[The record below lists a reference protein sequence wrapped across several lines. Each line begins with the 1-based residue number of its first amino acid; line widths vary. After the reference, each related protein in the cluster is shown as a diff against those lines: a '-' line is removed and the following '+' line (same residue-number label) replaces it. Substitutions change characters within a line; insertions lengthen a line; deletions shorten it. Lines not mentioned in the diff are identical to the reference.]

1 MSGEGLWVQKVNEKM
16 RKKQQGNGLLN
27 NDDTIPYT
35 QRTLVIEPRQET
47 RIGDALK
54 KKTGV
59 VIKVR
64 KPLMEGEHSPMAL
77 THDTSGRSAS
87 KGILHLTPAQ
97 MEKYDRGH
105 PGSVISLKFSN
116 RHLQENLRHRGGFIP
131 LLAALLAP
139 VIGGVAGGLIEKEIA
154 GSGLHHSPP
163 PRPPPPSPPPAAPTL
178 VWCKRSDGGE
188 GGSGSGSGSGS
199 SKPPAVIRIQPDSS
213 GKGLHLCPWKSANH
227 HKHFTSGYGLYY
239 SPYKRSFKGGG
250 SMMIKLDKHRLPSH
264 CSSHFSKSQRKC
276 IASLLQ

>member
-16 RKKQQGNGLLN
+16 RKKQQQGNGLLN

-163 PRPPPPSPPPAAPTL
+163 PPPSPPPAAPTL
-178 VWCKRSDGGE
+178 VWCKRSDGGGE

-199 SKPPAVIRIQPDSS
+199 SKKPPAVIRIQPDSS

-250 SMMIKLDKHRLPSH
+250 SMIKLDKHRLPSH

>member
-16 RKKQQGNGLLN
+16 RKKQQQGNGLLN

-163 PRPPPPSPPPAAPTL
+163 PPPSPPPAAPTL
-178 VWCKRSDGGE
+178 VWCKRSDGGGE

-199 SKPPAVIRIQPDSS
+199 SKKPPAVIRIQPDSS

-239 SPYKRSFKGGG
+239 SPYKRSFKGGR
-250 SMMIKLDKHRLPSH
+250 SMIKLDKHRLPSH